1 MPAHQTP
8 AQSQCTDFRG
18 DCPRQP
24 KIVTNGIFQL
34 QSRQL
39 TPYIQRISVA
49 VQLTCSCVGFG
60 NISSPV
66 GYSVVHPVTGVPVP
80 RCPTLQTTI
89 LNMLCCCPFMI
100 RVHMPTWESYQRLF
114 SNSSDDFYFKREQMT
129 NILRILLIVERNLH
143 CFLHFD
149 LKTLTS
155 LSLLLLR
162 ISRLSRYIK

>member
-1 MPAHQTP
+1 M
-8 AQSQCTDFRG
+8 
-18 DCPRQP
+18 
-24 KIVTNGIFQL
+24 
-34 QSRQL
+34 
-39 TPYIQRISVA
+39 
-49 VQLTCSCVGFG
+49 
-60 NISSPV
+60 
-66 GYSVVHPVTGVPVP
+66 P

-129 NILRILLIVERNLH
+129 NILRIFLIVERNLH

-162 ISRLSRYIK
+162 ISRLSRYDLFVFVCTLISVIFSGLVSQSPPSPANVTVMSPVEMMLS

>member
-1 MPAHQTP
+1 MW
-8 AQSQCTDFRG
+8 F
-18 DCPRQP
+18 
-24 KIVTNGIFQL
+24 IFQL
-34 QSRQL
+34 QSRQSTL
-39 TPYIQRISVA
+39 YTYYFERISVP
-49 VQLTCSCVGFG
+49 VQLCTCSCVGFG
-60 NISSPV
+60 YLFLV

-129 NILRILLIVERNLH
+129 NILRIFLIVERNLH

>member
-8 AQSQCTDFRG
+8 AQCTDFIG

-24 KIVTNGIFQL
+24 KIVTNVIHLSARESTAFIL
-34 QSRQL
+34 WKNF
-39 TPYIQRISVA
+39 
-49 VQLTCSCVGFG
+49 CSCTVVYLQLCWFWLF
-60 NISSPV
+60 PV
-66 GYSVVHPVTGVPVP
+66 GYSVVPPVTGVPVA

-129 NILRILLIVERNLH
+129 NILRIFLIVERNLH

>member
-8 AQSQCTDFRG
+8 AQSQCTDFIGRWLSHAA
-18 DCPRQP
+18 
-24 KIVTNGIFQL
+24 KMWFIFQL
-34 QSRQL
+34 ESRQHSYFEFL
-39 TPYIQRISVA
+39 FLYSWLLIVLA
-49 VQLTCSCVGFG
+49 WFWLF
-60 NISSPV
+60 PV
-66 GYSVVHPVTGVPVP
+66 GYCVVHPVTGVPVP

-129 NILRILLIVERNLH
+129 NILRIFLIVERNLH

>member
-1 MPAHQTP
+1 
-8 AQSQCTDFRG
+8 
-18 DCPRQP
+18 
-24 KIVTNGIFQL
+24 
-34 QSRQL
+34 
-39 TPYIQRISVA
+39 
-49 VQLTCSCVGFG
+49 
-60 NISSPV
+60 
-66 GYSVVHPVTGVPVP
+66 
-80 RCPTLQTTI
+80 
-89 LNMLCCCPFMI
+89 MI

-129 NILRILLIVERNLH
+129 NILRIFLIVERNLH